1 MDQSFRSFVR
11 GFFAGVFALGALV
24 SVVMLVTSAPASIR
38 SIAAVNL
45 PVAVAL
51 MVALYRREVRTSK
64 RSAA

>member
-1 MDQSFRSFVR
+1 MDRSFPSFVR
-11 GFFAGVFALGALV
+11 GFFAGVFALGALM
-24 SVVMLVTSAPASIR
+24 SVVMLIISSPSAIR

-51 MVALYRREVRTSK
+51 IVVLYRREVRASK